1 MATFRLMASDE
12 AMMWDEAA
20 KGVRFSVLCE
30 MLSIYGGEEQAAA
43 RAAGYLQG
51 WINAGMLRHSSA
63 AN

>member
-1 MATFRLMASDE
+1 MTSDE

-30 MLSIYGGEEQAAA
+30 MLSIYGGEDEAAT

-51 WINAGMLRHSSA
+51 WINAGMLRHTGT